1 MYQKLGKRLIDMIF
15 TLMAMP
21 FMVILIIILGP
32 IIYLEDRGSIFYNA
46 QRLGKN
52 GKIYTMYKFRSMK
65 INAPDLRN
73 NDGSTF
79 NSKNDPRLTRVGSF
93 LRKTS
98 LDEIPQLLNVLKG
111 DMSLIG
117 PRPDLPGA
125 LLDYD
130 ENDKKKLFV
139 RPGITGY
146 SQAFYRNSIPQE
158 QKFKND
164 VYYVEN
170 ISLNLDIKI
179 LFETLM
185 SVIKRKH
192 IYSENVPSGNMDI
205 RTLKKNEGSSLK

>member
-1 MYQKLGKRLIDMIF
+1 MYRKLVKRLIDLIF

-21 FMVILIIILGP
+21 FMVILIFLIGP

-46 QRLGKN
+46 KRLGKN

-79 NSKNDPRLTRVGSF
+79 NSKDDPRLTRVGSF
-93 LRKTS
+93 LRRTS
-98 LDEIPQLLNVLKG
+98 LDETPQILNVLKG

-130 ENDKKKLFV
+130 ENDKKKLSV

-170 ISLNLDIKI
+170 ISFKLDIKI

-185 SVIKRKH
+185 SVLKRKH
-192 IYSENVPSGNMDI
+192 IYTEKVPSGDMDI
-205 RTLKKNEGSSLK
+205 SSLKKNENL